1 MVLNIWRHLKAAI
14 AFDFA
19 STVRESQNWHHRS
32 CYSACRSSIVN
43 MPILHRNRCFP
54 ASWMQSPWS
63 LWLCSEL
70 LHTPTLLH
78 PELLMPRQTH
88 RADGINLLREYS
100 VANGPLARCWCQ
112 LFSNSC
118 EILQASNPKSPAT
131 STVASCWILD
141 IPGWMLEHALQAD
154 SALQR
159 CLCPRGAHAGPQ
171 CGNWAANVEW
181 TWAACH
187 LGYPLFILY
196 IITHT
201 HIYIY
206 IIIYK

>member
-1 MVLNIWRHLKAAI
+1 MKDLNIWRHLKAAI

-100 VANGPLARCWCQ
+100 VANGALARCWCQ
-112 LFSNSC
+112 LLSSC
-118 EILQASNPKSPAT
+118 EILHLIQSHQQHPRLHHVGSI
-131 STVASCWILD
+131 WIHD

-196 IITHT
+196 IYYNI
-201 HIYIY
+201 
-206 IIIYK
+206 